1 MDAKKKDAK
10 KKAPPGLYPGGT
22 VNKVKNTKNSFIK
35 KIQRKKLFLN
45 SYLERKNYKK
55 NAKF

>member
-1 MDAKKKDAK
+1 MQK